1 MESTEAN
8 HRDKIKFAP
17 PDVPY
22 ETKTEYNIRW
32 IIFASGTKS
41 NVKLA
46 QKCEVVVLNVN
57 AVRDDA
63 DAQMSE
69 KGELIG
75 IDSYLIK

>member
-8 HRDKIKFAP
+8 HRDKIKFAL

-22 ETKTEYNIRW
+22 ETKTECNIRW
-32 IIFASGTKS
+32 IIFANGTKN
-41 NVKLA
+41 NVKLT

-57 AVRDDA
+57 FVRDDA

-69 KGELIG
+69 KGGLIG
-75 IDSYLIK
+75 LPSS